1 MEEEAKRRAEIEL
14 QKVIAAENERKRLA
28 DLEAKLVFNNLASS
42 FIIQAEIERL
52 RVKAEIEAEIE
63 RKRLEEEA
71 AKLAAILVSFH

>member
-42 FIIQAEIERL
+42 FII
-52 RVKAEIEAEIE
+52 
-63 RKRLEEEA
+63 
-71 AKLAAILVSFH
+71 